1 MDAGA
6 DACRVDVTSN
16 GACLLKAD
24 PGAELVDRSMQK
36 AELVAK
42 IWAKKALSKLV
53 VSRLGDLRA
62 KALKLMG

>member
-1 MDAGA
+1 
-6 DACRVDVTSN
+6 
-16 GACLLKAD
+16 
-24 PGAELVDRSMQK
+24 MQK